1 MGGCCL
7 TVYHAAGYTLAL
19 WMKIEM
25 ECSQPIAI
33 VSTES
38 RVGLIYQSG
47 TLRFRFGTWRVV
59 AEGVVVG
66 RWHHVTVTWSKSS
79 ALSLYIDAIQVG
91 RYDACLLNL
100 LWFLADCICILTRS
114 VIGYSHDDVVCL
126 SVCPSVCYEVYC
138 S

>member
-1 MGGCCL
+1 MVELETTGYAG
-7 TVYHAAGYTLAL
+7 AGYTLAL

-25 ECSQPIAI
+25 ECSQPVAI

-47 TLRFRFGTWRVV
+47 TLRVRFGTWRVV

-79 ALSLYIDAIQVG
+79 ELSLYIDAISAG
-91 RYDACLLNL
+91 RYDACSYKL
-100 LWFLADCICILTRS
+100 ICC
-114 VIGYSHDDVVCL
+114 GF
-126 SVCPSVCYEVYC
+126 
-138 S
+138 